1 MANKVDDVNYKVD
14 DIHHKVE
21 DIHVILKRSGTR
33 LVTDTLTRQEMPLK
47 PEIFHGRHD
56 MVEDIAQLLLQ
67 EETSRVCILGPGGMG
82 KTSVS
87 LAVVELPFI
96 KKRFTRGNTV
106 WVPCIAA
113 TSATLLLEILYIQ
126 LQIPGDKEVTL
137 EKIISELDT
146 LKQPRLI
153 VVDNF
158 ETPWNG
164 NHKQVGDILR
174 RLAMLS
180 HIAILVTMRGRR
192 PPCYGAIKWQ
202 SKYIESTDEKA
213 CLRIYHDI
221 NPNSKNDP
229 DVAKLL
235 SALGHMPFAVTLMAN
250 LGAESRSSAKELLD
264 SWSKSG
270 TKILSNDPEQSMD
283 QCIRLSVRSDLVKR
297 NPDAILLFA
306 ILSLL
311 PAGTTKENLLWW
323 APAIKSTIPSAIA
336 TLSQAALLVENRREN
351 SSSPVLFV
359 VPVVQSFMQ
368 QKNRISQEVRKQ
380 VHLLCCEYVLAHA
393 CWDDDPTFAD
403 KSKMLAAEDT
413 NIHSILF
420 DSSLS
425 QLTVPSHTTMEAL
438 IAFNWYRCFTKPNL
452 EIAKHV
458 VMAAK
463 SSGVQ
468 RYIASAV
475 WCLGETYHRLGNC
488 DTSYNHTRKAYHLFN
503 SLPPGEVELQRLCG
517 LCGVDLVEAARH
529 VLQADKVVSLAWDIE
544 RKCASLSDDLVHGLS
559 LLKLGIAL
567 NEVQQ
572 RQEALYYMDRAR
584 AVFKAVGHT
593 LYLSRAYHVISWVH
607 LDEHKFPDAL
617 DAAEEA

>member
-1 MANKVDDVNYKVD
+1 MPKAWQLNLV
-14 DIHHKVE
+14 HHKVE

-33 LVTDTLTRQEMPLK
+33 PVTDTLTRQEMPLK

-158 ETPWNG
+158 ETSWNG

-250 LGAESRSSAKELLD
+250 L
-264 SWSKSG
+264 
-270 TKILSNDPEQSMD
+270 
-283 QCIRLSVRSDLVKR
+283 
-297 NPDAILLFA
+297 
-306 ILSLL
+306 
-311 PAGTTKENLLWW
+311 
-323 APAIKSTIPSAIA
+323 
-336 TLSQAALLVENRREN
+336 
-351 SSSPVLFV
+351 
-359 VPVVQSFMQ
+359 
-368 QKNRISQEVRKQ
+368 
-380 VHLLCCEYVLAHA
+380 
-393 CWDDDPTFAD
+393 
-403 KSKMLAAEDT
+403 
-413 NIHSILF
+413 
-420 DSSLS
+420 
-425 QLTVPSHTTMEAL
+425 
-438 IAFNWYRCFTKPNL
+438 
-452 EIAKHV
+452 
-458 VMAAK
+458 
-463 SSGVQ
+463 
-468 RYIASAV
+468 
-475 WCLGETYHRLGNC
+475 
-488 DTSYNHTRKAYHLFN
+488 
-503 SLPPGEVELQRLCG
+503 
-517 LCGVDLVEAARH
+517 
-529 VLQADKVVSLAWDIE
+529 
-544 RKCASLSDDLVHGLS
+544 
-559 LLKLGIAL
+559 
-567 NEVQQ
+567 
-572 RQEALYYMDRAR
+572 
-584 AVFKAVGHT
+584 
-593 LYLSRAYHVISWVH
+593 
-607 LDEHKFPDAL
+607 
-617 DAAEEA
+617 